1 MKKRIQALG
10 ILMVLLCINIIP
22 VTAQELDLKLSIDG
36 DYIEFT
42 DESGKPYVDNNGRTQ
57 VPVRIAADSIGAK
70 VEWDGNKEA
79 VILQKDTVTVMIF
92 IGTDYIYVEG
102 DKIMNDTVSTV
113 INGRTYLPIR
123 VVMEA
128 FGYTV
133 GWDQE
138 TFTVSANSPGYVEPE
153 ENVSQYPESF
163 DARTVSKM
171 SPVKNQGDIGA
182 CWAFAAMGAL
192 ETSLMPDMLYDFSED
207 HISLNHGYALT
218 QDQGGDYQ
226 IGLAY
231 LTGWKGPILEEQDPY
246 GDGETTEAEAV
257 VHLQEAIFIDDK
269 DFDGIKKAVMEYGA
283 VHTSVYSPI
292 LNGDQNSLYYNE
304 ETNAMYNFDDN
315 VQDHDIIIVG
325 WDDNYPR
332 DKFKVKPSKDGA
344 FICKNSW
351 GEEFGEGGYYYVS
364 YEDTH
369 IGTHNVI
376 YTRIDS
382 NDNYDNI
389 YQYDEL
395 GWVSKIGYENGSE
408 DKAMAANVYTAS
420 NEEILEAI
428 SFYSFTKNGSYKL
441 YVVEDFVDT
450 KSFDDKVFL
459 TEGTLEEPG
468 YYTIDLPVDVNLS
481 KGERYAVVLEI
492 NSPGL
497 KHPIAIEVSNQ
508 LLYTDE
514 IEVNPGESFIS
525 YSGKN
530 WQDAGKDNNVNV
542 CIKAFTNNVE

>member
-10 ILMVLLCINIIP
+10 IIMVLLCINIIP
-22 VTAQELDLKLSIDG
+22 VTAQELELKLSIDG
-36 DYIEFT
+36 NYIEFT
-42 DESGKPYVDNNGRTQ
+42 EESGKPFVDDNGRTQ
-57 VPVRIAADSIGAK
+57 VPLRIVADSIGAE
-70 VEWDGNKEA
+70 VEWDGVKEA
-79 VILQKDTVTVMIF
+79 VILQKDPLTVMIF

-113 INGRTYLPIR
+113 IDGRTYLPIR

-128 FGYTV
+128 FGYKV

-138 TFTVSANSPGYVEPE
+138 TFTVSINSPGYVEPE
-153 ENVSQYPESF
+153 ENISQYPESY

-231 LTGWKGPILEEQDPY
+231 LTGWKGPVLEEQDPY
-246 GDGETTEAEAV
+246 GDGQTTDAKAT

-304 ETNAMYNFDDN
+304 ETNSMFNFDDN
-315 VQDHDIIIVG
+315 IQDHDIVIVG
-325 WDDNYPR
+325 WDDNYSR
-332 DKFKVKPSKDGA
+332 DNFKVKPSKDGA

-351 GEEFGEGGYYYVS
+351 GEEFGDDGYYYVS

-369 IGTHNVI
+369 IGTHNIV
-376 YTRIDS
+376 YTRIDG

-395 GWVSKIGYENGSE
+395 GWVSKIGYKNE
-408 DKAMAANVYTAS
+408 KAMAANVYTAE

-428 SFYSFTKNGSYKL
+428 SFYSFSKNSSYKL
-441 YVVEDFVDT
+441 YVVEDYMDIE
-450 KSFDDKVFL
+450 SFNNKVLL
-459 TEGTLEEPG
+459 TEGTYEESG
-468 YYTIDLPVDVNLS
+468 YYTVDLPEDVNLS

-492 NSPGL
+492 TSPGL
-497 KHPIAIEVSNQ
+497 KHPIAVEISNQ
-508 LLYTDE
+508 LLYAED
-514 IEVNPGESFIS
+514 VQVKPGESFIS
-525 YSGKN
+525 FNGN
-530 WQDAGKDNNVNV
+530 VWEDAGVQMGANV
-542 CIKAFTNNVE
+542 CLKAFTNNIEE